1 MKKNIAWALIAA
13 LAMVS
18 CNKQTPKMDE
28 EPAEAAQPATGIK
41 IAYVEV
47 DSLMT
52 QFEFAKEK
60 SKELE
65 KKSINAR
72 NTLTQKGNQ
81 LQAAANNFQQKLQN
95 NGFTSREQ
103 AEGVQQ
109 QLQRQQNDLAAL
121 QARFESELANET
133 QKFNVALRD
142 SLNHFLE
149 IYNKDKKYDFILAKS
164 GDNILMANARYDITQ
179 DVINGLNKRYKKSDA
194 NKKEKE

>member
-1 MKKNIAWALIAA
+1 M
-13 LAMVS
+13 
-18 CNKQTPKMDE
+18 
-28 EPAEAAQPATGIK
+28 
-41 IAYVEV
+41 
-47 DSLMT
+47 
-52 QFEFAKEK
+52 
-60 SKELE
+60 
-65 KKSINAR
+65 
-72 NTLTQKGNQ
+72 
-81 LQAAANNFQQKLQN
+81 
-95 NGFTSREQ
+95 
-103 AEGVQQ
+103 
-109 QLQRQQNDLAAL
+109 